1 MERAMNKM
9 NMQQGS
15 PDDQTSLKER
25 AQEYLQRA
33 YRLQMSGHLNEAIE
47 NYKKS
52 IEVLP
57 TAEAHTFLGWAYS
70 FLGDYPQAISECR
83 KAIDLDPD
91 FGNPYNDIGA
101 YLIQQGDLEEAVPYL
116 ELAMKAKRYAT
127 PHFPHYNY
135 ARILE
140 RRGLWFEALGE
151 YKSSL
156 DLEPNYSLA
165 KDAYYRL
172 QALLN

>member
-1 MERAMNKM
+1 
-9 NMQQGS
+9 
-15 PDDQTSLKER
+15 
-25 AQEYLQRA
+25 
-33 YRLQMSGHLNEAIE
+33 
-47 NYKKS
+47 
-52 IEVLP
+52 
-57 TAEAHTFLGWAYS
+57 AHTFLGWAYS
-70 FLGDYPQAISECR
+70 FLGDYESAITECR
-83 KAIDLDPD
+83 NAIDLDPD

-101 YLIQQGDLEEAVPYL
+101 YLIQQGDLDEAIPYL
-116 ELAMKAKRYAT
+116 ELAMHAKRYAT

-135 ARILE
+135 GRILE

-165 KDAYYRL
+165 KDAFYRL

>member
-1 MERAMNKM
+1 MSQFNDNGQE
-9 NMQQGS
+9 S
-15 PDDQTSLKER
+15 VKEK

-47 NYKKS
+47 NYKAS
-52 IEVLP
+52 LELLP

-70 FLGDYPQAISECR
+70 FLGDYTKAIEECRQAIE
-83 KAIDLDPD
+83 LDPD

-101 YLIQQGDLEEAVPYL
+101 YLIQQGQLEEAVPYL
-116 ELAMKAKRYAT
+116 ELAMKARRYAT

-135 ARILE
+135 GRVLE
-140 RRGLWFEALGE
+140 RKGEWFEALDQ

-156 DLEPNYSLA
+156 QIEPNYTLA

>member
-1 MERAMNKM
+1 MKSTMKNATGETT
-9 NMQQGS
+9 G
-15 PDDQTSLKER
+15 DSLKEQ
-25 AQEYLQRA
+25 AQEHLQKA

-47 NYKKS
+47 SYKQS
-52 IEVLP
+52 IEILP

-70 FLGDYPQAISECR
+70 FLGDYEQAIAECKR
-83 KAIDLDPD
+83 AIDLDPD
-91 FGNPYNDIGA
+91 FGNPFNDIGA
-101 YLIQQGDLEEAVPYL
+101 YLIQMGQLEEAVPYL

-127 PHFPHYNY
+127 PHFPHYNFG
-135 ARILE
+135 RILE

-156 DLEPNYSLA
+156 SIEPNYALA
-165 KDAYYRL
+165 RDAYYRL

>member
-1 MERAMNKM
+1 MNTTMK
-9 NMQQGS
+9 NATGES
-15 PDDQTSLKER
+15 AGDALKEQ
-25 AQEYLQRA
+25 AQEYLQKA

-47 NYKKS
+47 SYKQS
-52 IEVLP
+52 IEILP

-70 FLGDYPQAISECR
+70 FLGDYERAIGEC
-83 KAIDLDPD
+83 KLAIDLDPD
-91 FGNPYNDIGA
+91 FGNPFNDIGA
-101 YLIQQGDLEEAVPYL
+101 YLIQMGQLDEAVPYL

-127 PHFPHYNY
+127 PHFPHYNFG
-135 ARILE
+135 RILE

-156 DLEPNYSLA
+156 GIEPNYTLA
-165 KDAYYRL
+165 RDAFYRL